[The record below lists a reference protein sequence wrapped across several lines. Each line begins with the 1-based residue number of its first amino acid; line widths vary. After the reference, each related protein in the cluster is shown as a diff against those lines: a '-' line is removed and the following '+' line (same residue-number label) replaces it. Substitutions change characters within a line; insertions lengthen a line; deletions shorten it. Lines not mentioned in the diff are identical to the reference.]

1 MPTTV
6 EKLSPTRVKMTIEVP
21 FEELKPTL
29 DRAYRE
35 IAQQVNVPGFRKG
48 NVPPA
53 IIDQRF
59 GRGAV
64 LSDAVNQALPGIY
77 ANAIDEN
84 DLHPLGQPDIEMTQ
98 LEDKKFVEFV
108 AEVDVRPDFTLPDV
122 SKVSVDVPMPAVE
135 EGQIEEQIELLRER
149 FATSVDVE
157 RAAAKDDL
165 VIIDLAGKKNGEEL
179 EDASAEGISYIVGQE
194 GMLEGLEEAV
204 VGLSAG
210 ENATFESELV
220 GGPLRGEK
228 VDITVTVQKVQQRE
242 LPEVDD
248 EFAQMVSEF
257 DTAEEMRADLS
268 KNLENRARLE
278 QADEA
283 RNKVLES
290 ILEELDFELP
300 EKFLEEQVKNR
311 HDQINAQLARA
322 GMTLDQYLENSDDAE
337 NAEEF
342 WADVDK
348 AAESAVRGQLVLD
361 QYADEADVQ
370 VGDQDMM
377 QHIMYRA
384 QQNGT
389 SPQEEFQHMNEHGH
403 QAEWAQEIRRSKAMA
418 DMVEKAKITDGE
430 GNDLD
435 FSRLRQDGS
444 LASEEELQA
453 ARDAAAAME
462 EAQAAAAAEGA
473 ANKADESESEAP
485 ADDETADGETADGE
499 KAEDA

>member
-1 MPTTV
+1 M
-6 EKLSPTRVKMTIEVP
+6 
-21 FEELKPTL
+21 
-29 DRAYRE
+29 
-35 IAQQVNVPGFRKG
+35 
-48 NVPPA
+48 
-53 IIDQRF
+53 
-59 GRGAV
+59 
-64 LSDAVNQALPGIY
+64 
-77 ANAIDEN
+77 
-84 DLHPLGQPDIEMTQ
+84 
-98 LEDKKFVEFV
+98 
-108 AEVDVRPDFTLPDV
+108 
-122 SKVSVDVPMPAVE
+122 
-135 EGQIEEQIELLRER
+135 
-149 FATSVDVE
+149 
-157 RAAAKDDL
+157 
-165 VIIDLAGKKNGEEL
+165 
-179 EDASAEGISYIVGQE
+179 
-194 GMLEGLEEAV
+194 
-204 VGLSAG
+204 
-210 ENATFESELV
+210 
-220 GGPLRGEK
+220 
-228 VDITVTVQKVQQRE
+228 TVQKVQQRE

-311 HDQINAQLARA
+311 HEQINAQLARA

-485 ADDETADGETADGE
+485 ADDETADGE